1 MTDKKGISPEK
12 QAFQKLLKNNIAVLN
27 FGVILLIV
35 LVALLGPFIR
45 PDHSPNANTQLLSI
59 SRMKPGFKTDMLMVR
74 KNKAYTKPHFFSC
87 LKNGGWENCSDYI
100 PLQSWEI
107 KSDSVIYKA
116 VDDEEKQSIH
126 LVEVLFH
133 LKDANYTSTESGY
146 QVEHYLKGKVVN
158 EVISSSDLALKA
170 GEAVIQKSYLLGT
183 DKYGRD
189 YLSRLMA
196 GTAISISV
204 GLIAVFISLLIGI
217 ILGLIAGYYR
227 GQTDDFIMWFIN
239 VIWSIP
245 TLLMV
250 MAITLVFGKGF
261 WKVFLAV
268 GLTMWVE
275 VARIVRGQVIAERE
289 LDYITAARSLG
300 FSDFRI
306 MLKHILPNIFS
317 PVIVVTAAN
326 FSAAILIEAGL
337 SFLGIG
343 AQVPTPS
350 WGNMI
355 KEHYA
360 YITTDWAYLA
370 ILPGICIMILV
381 LAFMLLGNALRDA
394 LDVKG

>member
-1 MTDKKGISPEK
+1 MSDKKGISPGRQALEK
-12 QAFQKLLKNNIAVLN
+12 LFKNRIAQLS
-27 FGVILLIV
+27 FGVILLFIIT
-35 LVALLGPFIR
+35 AILGPFLR
-45 PDHSPNANTQLLSI
+45 PDHSPDANTQLLSI
-59 SRMKPGFKTDMLMVR
+59 SRMKPGFEADLLMVR
-74 KNKAYTKPHFFSC
+74 KNEAYIKPNFFTC
-87 LKNGGWENCSDYI
+87 IADGGWENCSDYV
-100 PLQSWEI
+100 PLASWNI
-107 KSDSVIYKA
+107 SQDSVHYTPIG
-116 VDDEEKQSIH
+116 EEESFTMA

-133 LKDANYTSTESGY
+133 VNNGNYKKTSSGY
-146 QVEHYLKGKVVN
+146 SVEHFMDGKLVL
-158 EVISSSDLALKA
+158 EEFTMAELEELSS
-170 GEAVIQKSYLLGT
+170 EAVAQKTYLLGT

-196 GTAISISV
+196 GTSISISV
-204 GLIAVFISLLIGI
+204 GFIAVFISLLIGI
-217 ILGLIAGYYR
+217 LLGLLAGYYGGR
-227 GQTDDFIMWFIN
+227 TDDLIMWFIN

-275 VARIVRGQVIAERE
+275 VARIVRGQVMATRE
-289 LDYITAARSLG
+289 LDYVTAAKSLG
-300 FSDFRI
+300 FSDLRI

-326 FSAAILIEAGL
+326 FAAAILIEAGL

-360 YITTDWAYLA
+360 YITTDYAYLA
-370 ILPGICIMILV
+370 ILPGICIMVLV
-381 LAFMLLGNALRDA
+381 LAFMLLGNALRDG
-394 LDVKG
+394 LDVRN

>member
-1 MTDKKGISPEK
+1 MAEKKGISPEK
-12 QAFQKLLKNNIAVLN
+12 LALKKLLKNRIAQLS
-27 FGVILLIV
+27 FGVILLIT
-35 LVALLGPFIR
+35 LIAILGPFVR
-45 PDHSPNANTQLLSI
+45 PDHSPDANTQLLSI
-59 SRMKPGFKTDMLMVR
+59 SRMKPGFTADLLMVH
-74 KNKAYTKPHFFSC
+74 KNEAYKRPNFFTC
-87 LKNGGWENCSDYI
+87 ITVGGWEYSSNYI
-100 PLQSWEI
+100 PLESWEI
-107 KSDSVIYKA
+107 KSDSVFYKA
-116 VDDEEKQSIH
+116 TGEDEILSIH
-126 LVEVLFH
+126 LVDVLYH
-133 LKDANYTSTESGY
+133 LGEGNHQKTNTGHTVSHFKDGELVSETVSDTELTQRY
-146 QVEHYLKGKVVN
+146 
-158 EVISSSDLALKA
+158 SDAIIRKT
-170 GEAVIQKSYLLGT
+170 YLLGT

-204 GLIAVFISLLIGI
+204 GFIAVIISLLIGI
-217 ILGLIAGYYR
+217 LLGLLAGYYR
-227 GQTDDFIMWFIN
+227 GRTDDFIMWFIN

-289 LDYITAARSLG
+289 LDYVTAARSLG
-300 FSDFRI
+300 FSDLRI

-326 FSAAILIEAGL
+326 FAAAILIEAGL

-360 YITTDWAYLA
+360 YITTDYAYLA
-370 ILPGICIMILV
+370 ILPGVCIMILV

-394 LDVKG
+394 LDVKS

>member
-1 MTDKKGISPEK
+1 MNKKKGISPEK
-12 QAFQKLLKNNIAVLN
+12 LAFKRLIENRIARLSL
-27 FGVILLIV
+27 GVIVLIS
-35 LVALLGPFIR
+35 LVAFLGPFVR

-59 SRMKPGFKTDMLMVR
+59 SRMKPGFKANLLMVK
-74 KNKAYTKPHFFSC
+74 KNEPYIRPNIFKCIKD
-87 LKNGGWENCSDYI
+87 GGWNNCSSYI
-100 PLQSWEI
+100 PVETWEFRN
-107 KSDSVIYKA
+107 DSIIYLPTGE
-116 VDDEEKQSIH
+116 DEYFSIH
-126 LVEVLFH
+126 LIDVLYH
-133 LKDANYTSTESGY
+133 LHEGFT
-146 QVEHYLKGKVVN
+146 
-158 EVISSSDLALKA
+158 SSDNKYSFNHYKD
-170 GEAVIQKSYLLGT
+170 GELVSTSISPNQLNERHHDAVIQTTYLLGT

-196 GTAISISV
+196 GSAISIAV
-204 GLIAVFISLLIGI
+204 GFIAVFISLLIGI
-217 ILGLIAGYYR
+217 ILGLTAGYYR
-227 GQTDDFIMWFIN
+227 GRTDDFIMWFIN

-275 VARIVRGQVIAERE
+275 VARIVRGQTIAARE
-289 LDYITAARSLG
+289 LDYVTAAKSLG
-300 FSDFRI
+300 YSDFRI
-306 MLKHILPNIFS
+306 MMKHILPNIFS
-317 PVIVVTAAN
+317 PIIVVTAAN
-326 FSAAILIEAGL
+326 FAAAILIEAGL

-360 YITTDWAYLA
+360 YITTDFAFLA

-394 LDVKG
+394 LDVK

>member
-1 MTDKKGISPEK
+1 MKQSKGISPSRL
-12 QAFQKLLKNNIAVLN
+12 AFNKLRKNRIAQLSAAAI
-27 FGVILLIV
+27 GCVI
-35 LVALLGPFIR
+35 LVALLGPLIR
-45 PDHSPNANTQLLSI
+45 PDHAVDANSQLLSI
-59 SRMKPGFKTDMLMVR
+59 SRKKPGFKATLLMDK
-74 KNKAYTKPHFFSC
+74 KNEAYVVSNVFSRV
-87 LKNGGWENCSDYI
+87 LDGGWSNCSNYT
-100 PLQSWEI
+100 PLESWEI
-107 KSDSVIYKA
+107 I
-116 VDDEEKQSIH
+116 DDKIKFKPVGEEQEEKH
-126 LVEVLFH
+126 LIDVLFH
-133 LKDANYTSTESGY
+133 LNGDFKKIADGY
-146 QVEHYLKGKVVN
+146 EFAHYVDGELETTRISQVDLQKKASEV
-158 EVISSSDLALKA
+158 VISKTY
-170 GEAVIQKSYLLGT
+170 ILGT

-196 GTAISISV
+196 GSAISIAV
-204 GLIAVFISLLIGI
+204 GLIAVFISLIIGI
-217 ILGLIAGYYR
+217 TLGLLAGFFR
-227 GQTDDFIMWFIN
+227 GRVDDFIMWFIN

-275 VARIVRGQVIAERE
+275 VARVVRGQVIAERE
-289 LDYITAARSLG
+289 LDYVTAARSLG
-300 FSDFRI
+300 FSNFRI
-306 MLKHILPNIFS
+306 MFKHILPNIFS
-317 PVIVVTAAN
+317 PIIVITAAN
-326 FSAAILIEAGL
+326 FAAAILIEAGL

-360 YITTDWAYLA
+360 YITTDFAYLA
-370 ILPGICIMILV
+370 LLPGVCIMVLV

>member
-1 MTDKKGISPEK
+1 MAEKKGISPEK
-12 QAFQKLLKNNIAVLN
+12 LTFKKLLRNRIAQLS
-27 FGVILLIV
+27 FGVILLIT
-35 LVALLGPFIR
+35 LIAILGPFVR
-45 PDHSPNANTQLLSI
+45 PDHSPDANTQLLSI
-59 SRMKPGFKTDMLMVR
+59 SRMKPGFTADLLMVH
-74 KNKAYTKPHFFSC
+74 KNEAYKRPNFFTC
-87 LKNGGWENCSDYI
+87 ITVGGWEYSSNYI
-100 PLQSWEI
+100 PLESWEI
-107 KSDSVIYKA
+107 KSDSVFYKA
-116 VDDEEKQSIH
+116 TGEDEILSIH
-126 LVEVLFH
+126 LVDVLYH
-133 LKDANYTSTESGY
+133 LGEGNHQKTNTGHTVSHFKDGELVSETVSDTELTQRY
-146 QVEHYLKGKVVN
+146 
-158 EVISSSDLALKA
+158 SDAIIRKT
-170 GEAVIQKSYLLGT
+170 YLLGT

-204 GLIAVFISLLIGI
+204 GFIAVFISLLIGI
-217 ILGLIAGYYR
+217 LLGLLSGYYR
-227 GQTDDFIMWFIN
+227 GKTDDFIMWFIN

-289 LDYITAARSLG
+289 LDYVTAARSLG
-300 FSDFRI
+300 FSDLRI

-326 FSAAILIEAGL
+326 FAAAILIEAGL

-360 YITTDWAYLA
+360 YITTDYAYLA
-370 ILPGICIMILV
+370 ILPGVCIMILV

-394 LDVKG
+394 LDVKS

>member
-1 MTDKKGISPEK
+1 MEESKGISPSK
-12 QAFQKLLKNNIAVLN
+12 LAFNKLKKNRMAL
-27 FGVILLIV
+27 FSFSVILVVI
-35 LVALLGPFIR
+35 LVAVLGPFIR
-45 PDHSPNANTQLLSI
+45 PDHAPDANSQLLSI
-59 SRMKPGFKTDMLMVR
+59 SRKKPGFKAQLLADK
-74 KNKAYTKPHFFSC
+74 KNEAYITPSIFSR
-87 LKNGGWENCSDYI
+87 LLDGGWNNCSHYT
-100 PLQSWEI
+100 PVKEVTFRN
-107 KSDSVIYKA
+107 DSIVYLA
-116 VDDEEKQSIH
+116 EGEEEFESIH
-126 LVEVLFH
+126 VIDALFH
-133 LKDANYTSTESGY
+133 LKGELKKVENTYEFEHFIDGELTKTKLKKSELSVLYG
-146 QVEHYLKGKVVN
+146 QVI
-158 EVISSSDLALKA
+158 ISKTYA
-170 GEAVIQKSYLLGT
+170 LGT

-196 GTAISISV
+196 GSAISISV

-217 ILGLIAGYYR
+217 TLGLIAGFFR
-227 GQTDDFIMWFIN
+227 GKTDDFIMWFIN

-289 LDYITAARSLG
+289 LDYVTAAKSLG
-300 FSDFRI
+300 FSNLRI
-306 MLKHILPNIFS
+306 MFKHILPNIFS
-317 PVIVVTAAN
+317 PIIVVTAAN
-326 FSAAILIEAGL
+326 FAAAILIEAGL

-360 YITTDWAYLA
+360 YITTDFAYLA
-370 ILPGICIMILV
+370 LLPGVCIMVLV

-394 LDVKG
+394 LDVRG

>member
-1 MTDKKGISPEK
+1 MAEKKGISPEK
-12 QAFQKLLKNNIAVLN
+12 LAFKKLLRNRIAQLS
-27 FGVILLIV
+27 FGVILLIT
-35 LVALLGPFIR
+35 LIAILGPFVR
-45 PDHSPNANTQLLSI
+45 PDHSPDANTQLLSI
-59 SRMKPGFKTDMLMVR
+59 SRMKPGFTADLLMVH
-74 KNKAYTKPHFFSC
+74 KNEAYKRPNFFTC
-87 LKNGGWENCSDYI
+87 IADGGWEYSSNYI
-100 PLQSWEI
+100 PLESWEI
-107 KSDSVIYKA
+107 KSDSVFYKA
-116 VDDEEKQSIH
+116 TGEDEILSIH
-126 LVEVLFH
+126 LVDVLYH
-133 LKDANYTSTESGY
+133 LGEGNHQKTNTGYTVSHFKDGELVSETVSDTELTQRY
-146 QVEHYLKGKVVN
+146 
-158 EVISSSDLALKA
+158 SD
-170 GEAVIQKSYLLGT
+170 AVIQKTYLLGT

-204 GLIAVFISLLIGI
+204 GFIAVFISLLIGVL
-217 ILGLIAGYYR
+217 LGLLSGYYR
-227 GQTDDFIMWFIN
+227 GKTDDFIMWFIN

-289 LDYITAARSLG
+289 LDYVTAARSLG
-300 FSDFRI
+300 FSDLRI

-326 FSAAILIEAGL
+326 FAAAILIEAGL

-360 YITTDWAYLA
+360 YITTDYAYLA
-370 ILPGICIMILV
+370 ILPGVCIMILV

-394 LDVKG
+394 LDVKS